1 MKKTSF
7 FIAVIVIFVSILA
20 IYGIVTVMMDNT
32 GKINQGTYRIN
43 DVMSKSTIVYNEKE
57 IKNEGKN
64 GLSDISFDLT
74 QDNLL
79 SVLVAKNVNAKRIYI
94 NNVNI
99 STPKYHGNMYISQN
113 NTEEK
118 ISNDSAEKELNIYP
132 DELDG
137 EYFFEGYV
145 SFTYNCTAEEIPEM
159 QAEID
164 ETAEEILSKIPSGAD
179 QWEAARIIHD
189 ELCRRVTYDQS
200 LKGEHIRDIYGAL
213 VEGSAVCVGYAY
225 AFDYLMEKAVSDSSC
240 GTLESDDRTHAWNL
254 VRFQEGDDDYA
265 LFLDVTWD
273 DTDL

>member
-32 GKINQGTYRIN
+32 GKINQGTYSIN

-137 EYFFEGYV
+137 EYFFELKIVNENIIQNASLPSDLKVATFDGTLLRDLSV
-145 SFTYNCTAEEIPEM
+145 SEQDVTFKVKFDLNI
-159 QAEID
+159 ID
-164 ETAEEILSKIPSGAD
+164 ESGKLNTCNFNLD
-179 QWEAARIIHD
+179 FP
-189 ELCRRVTYDQS
+189 
-200 LKGEHIRDIYGAL
+200 KNGL
-213 VEGSAVCVGYAY
+213 VDNGISITREDFANFVFTV
-225 AFDYLMEKAVSDSSC
+225 K
-240 GTLESDDRTHAWNL
+240 
-254 VRFQEGDDDYA
+254 
-265 LFLDVTWD
+265 
-273 DTDL
+273 